1 MKEALVR
8 LYRKDKMLKDHQL
21 LVFKVRS
28 LRVPNQ
34 EKDIEEA
41 NYH

>member
-8 LYRKDKMLKDHQL
+8 LDRKDKTLENHQL
-21 LVFKVRS
+21 LLFKVRS

-34 EKDIEEA
+34 ERGID
-41 NYH
+41 

>member
-8 LYRKDKMLKDHQL
+8 LYRKDKTLENHQL
-21 LVFKVRS
+21 LFNVRS

-34 EKDIEEA
+34 ERDID
-41 NYH
+41 